1 MDLLLV
7 VLTIL
12 SLAAAAGFAVVA
24 WRLQREERHR
34 SAARVAALSSALDAL
49 DTLDAFDAPVAADEP
64 VSGVPDAALSVAGAS
79 PVPVASMFRMEPGTS
94 VQGRPLIK
102 AAVVGV
108 MAVFVVVAAA
118 MGNRSTGAAASASV
132 APEQAPLELMSM
144 RHSREG
150 TTLTVTGLV
159 RNPPGGAEAR
169 RVTAVVFAFD
179 RNGGFTASGRAALD
193 FVVLEA
199 GDESPF
205 VVTIPNVTEVA
216 KYRVSF
222 RTENG
227 MMRHV
232 DRRAEQMQLAQ
243 PIRDL

>member
-1 MDLLLV
+1 MDFLLV

-24 WRLQREERHR
+24 WRLHREERQR

-49 DTLDAFDAPVAADEP
+49 DTLDDFDAPIAQDERVAEATGTAVP
-64 VSGVPDAALSVAGAS
+64 VTNHT
-79 PVPVASMFRMEPGTS
+79 PVPVASMFRMEPGAS

-108 MAVFVVVAAA
+108 MAVVVVVAAA
-118 MGNRSTGAAASASV
+118 MGNRSTGAAASSAAV
-132 APEQAPLELMSM
+132 AAKAPLELMSM
-144 RHSREG
+144 RHTREG

-159 RNPPGGAEAR
+159 RNPPGGVEAR

-179 RNGGFTASGRAALD
+179 RNGGFTASGRAPLD
-193 FVVLEA
+193 FVVLEP

-205 VVTIPNVTEVA
+205 VVTIPNVTDVG

-222 RTENG
+222 RTDDG

-232 DRRAEQMQLAQ
+232 DRRAEQMQLSSHS
-243 PIRDL
+243 

>member
-1 MDLLLV
+1 MDLLLI
-7 VLTIL
+7 VLTLL
-12 SLAAAAGFAVVA
+12 SLVAAAGFAVVA
-24 WRLQREERHR
+24 WRLLREERQR
-34 SAARVAALSSALDAL
+34 SAARVAALSSALDVPLGPGEAIG
-49 DTLDAFDAPVAADEP
+49 DMTEAPPPAATPAPVA
-64 VSGVPDAALSVAGAS
+64 
-79 PVPVASMFRMEPGTS
+79 VASLFQMEPGAS

-118 MGNRSTGAAASASV
+118 MGNRSTGAAAPASV
-132 APEQAPLELMSM
+132 GPEKAPLELMSM

-150 TTLTVTGLV
+150 TTLIVTGLV
-159 RNPPGGAEAR
+159 RNPPGGAAAR

-179 RNGGFTASGRAALD
+179 KNGGFTASGRVPLD
-193 FVVLEA
+193 FVVLEP

-222 RTENG
+222 RTDDG

-232 DRRAEQMQLAQ
+232 DRRAEQMQLSQ

>member
-1 MDLLLV
+1 MEFLLV

-12 SLAAAAGFAVVA
+12 SLAAAAGFAFVA
-24 WRLQREERHR
+24 WRLQREERER

-49 DTLDAFDAPVAADEP
+49 DTLDAFDEPIARDERVNAATPVPVAT
-64 VSGVPDAALSVAGAS
+64 AA
-79 PVPVASMFRMEPGTS
+79 PVPVASMFRMEPGAS

-108 MAVFVVVAAA
+108 MAVAVVVAAA
-118 MGNRSTGAAASASV
+118 MGNRSTGAAASAAV
-132 APEQAPLELMSM
+132 AAEKAPLELMSM
-144 RHSREG
+144 RHTREG

-159 RNPPGGAEAR
+159 RNPAGGAEAR

-179 RNGGFTASGRAALD
+179 RNGGFTASGRAPLD
-193 FVVLEA
+193 FIVLEP

-205 VVTIPNVTEVA
+205 VVTIPNVTAVA

-222 RTENG
+222 RTDDG

-232 DRRAEQMQLAQ
+232 DRRAEQAQLSS
-243 PIRDL
+243 RS

>member
-1 MDLLLV
+1 MDFLLV

-24 WRLQREERHR
+24 WRLHSEERQR

-49 DTLDAFDAPVAADEP
+49 DTLDDFDAPIAT
-64 VSGVPDAALSVAGAS
+64 DAAEGTETAVPARNNT
-79 PVPVASMFRMEPGTS
+79 PVPVASMFRMEPGAS

-108 MAVFVVVAAA
+108 MAVVVVVAAA
-118 MGNRSTGAAASASV
+118 MGNRSTGAAASSSTV
-132 APEQAPLELMSM
+132 AAAKAPLELMSM
-144 RHSREG
+144 RHTREG

-179 RNGGFTASGRAALD
+179 AKGGFTASGRAPLD
-193 FVVLEA
+193 FIVLEP

-222 RTENG
+222 RTDDG

-232 DRRAEQMQLAQ
+232 DRRAEQLSNH
-243 PIRDL
+243 L

>member
-7 VLTIL
+7 ALTIL
-12 SLAAAAGFAVVA
+12 ALAAAAGFGVVA
-24 WRLQREERHR
+24 WRLLREERQR

-49 DTLDAFDAPVAADEP
+49 DTLDELDAPVAAQDAAG
-64 VSGVPDAALSVAGAS
+64 GVPDTVVAATSAT
-79 PVPVASMFRMEPGTS
+79 PVPVASMFRMESGAS

-102 AAVVGV
+102 VAVVGV
-108 MAVFVVVAAA
+108 MAVVVVVAAA
-118 MGNRSTGAAASASV
+118 MGNRSTGVAASASV
-132 APEQAPLELMSM
+132 ARENAPLELMSM

-193 FVVLEA
+193 FVVLEP

-222 RTENG
+222 RTEDG

-232 DRRAEQMQLAQ
+232 DRRAEQQQLSS
-243 PIRDL
+243 PL

>member
-1 MDLLLV
+1 MDFLLV
-7 VLTIL
+7 VLTVL

-24 WRLQREERHR
+24 WRLQRDERQR

-49 DTLDAFDAPVAADEP
+49 DTLHDFDAPIARDERESEEAETAAP
-64 VSGVPDAALSVAGAS
+64 VKNNT
-79 PVPVASMFRMEPGTS
+79 PVPVASMFRMEPGAS

-108 MAVFVVVAAA
+108 MAVVVVVAAA
-118 MGNRSTGAAASASV
+118 MGNRSTGAAASSETV
-132 APEQAPLELMSM
+132 ATEKAPLELMSM
-144 RHSREG
+144 RHTREG

-159 RNPPGGAEAR
+159 RNPSGGVEAR

-179 RNGGFTASGRAALD
+179 RSGGFTASGRAPLD
-193 FVVLEA
+193 FVVLEP

-222 RTENG
+222 RTDDG

-232 DRRAEQMQLAQ
+232 DRRAEQLQLSSHS
-243 PIRDL
+243 

>member
-1 MDLLLV
+1 MDLLLLLLTV
-7 VLTIL
+7 VA
-12 SLAAAAGFAVVA
+12 LAAAVGFACVA
-24 WRLQREERHR
+24 WRLQRDDRRR
-34 SAARVAALSSALDAL
+34 SAARVAALSSVL
-49 DTLDAFDAPVAADEP
+49 DTPPAVAGENAAADSSRRAEPVA
-64 VSGVPDAALSVAGAS
+64 
-79 PVPVASMFRMEPGTS
+79 VASMFEMEPGTS

-102 AAVVGV
+102 AAVVGM
-108 MAVFVVVAAA
+108 MAVLVVVAAA
-118 MGNRSTGAAASASV
+118 MGNRTPAAAPTAST
-132 APEQAPLELMSM
+132 AAQGTAPLELMSM

-159 RNPPGGAEAR
+159 RNPPGGAAAR

-179 RNGGFTASGRAALD
+179 RSGGFTASGRSPLD
-193 FVVLEA
+193 FVVLEP

-222 RTENG
+222 RTEHG

-243 PIRDL
+243 Q

>member
-1 MDLLLV
+1 MDFLLV

-24 WRLQREERHR
+24 WRLQREERQR

-49 DTLDAFDAPVAADEP
+49 DTLDALDGPIAADERAHEARE
-64 VSGVPDAALSVAGAS
+64 AAVLVTSAT
-79 PVPVASMFRMEPGTS
+79 PVPVASMFRMEPGAS

-108 MAVFVVVAAA
+108 MAVVVVVAAA
-118 MGNRSTGAAASASV
+118 MGNRSTGAAASAAV
-132 APEQAPLELMSM
+132 AAEKAPLELMSM
-144 RHSREG
+144 RHTREG

-159 RNPPGGAEAR
+159 RNPSGGAQAR

-179 RNGGFTASGRAALD
+179 RTGGFTASGRAPLD
-193 FVVLEA
+193 FVVLEP

-222 RTENG
+222 RTEDG

-232 DRRAEQMQLAQ
+232 DRRAEQLQLSSH
-243 PIRDL
+243 L